1 MSLVPPAV
9 QPPRVADGWRPRA
22 AAATSWLIVACYL
35 AAALALT
42 WRLWADPASRAQTG
56 DMHDVDLFAWFIRYS
71 ATAVTHG
78 KLPALVTTAMNAPRG
93 INLMWNTS
101 LLAPSVLLTPVT
113 VLAGP
118 QASLT
123 VLLTVGFAGSAAS
136 LYWVLRQWSAS
147 QFAAALGG
155 AVYGFSPALVA
166 AGTGHYHLQFA
177 VLPPLLIHLLLRLA
191 TGRGGPVRNGAGLGL
206 LAAVQLLTAE
216 ELLAETALAAAVML
230 LVMAIC
236 WPRQARDRLAGTA
249 AGLATAAG
257 LVAVTCGYPLWVQ
270 FHGPLAEHGSPFP
283 AGPFRAH
290 PATFVTPS
298 GQLLLHTQASAAA
311 AASYPARLPEYLAYL
326 GWPLLVV
333 LAAAAAGYW
342 RVPQVRVT
350 AVTFAVLEIFSL
362 GGQRAWLPWHWLAHL
377 PVLSE
382 MLPNRFALLADGA
395 AAALLAFGL
404 DQARATVRDRGSAGW
419 LSWLPAAVAVLAVLP
434 LVPLPLPVTTAAP
447 VPRGWQTAFTRLQL
461 AASAPVL
468 VVPVPY
474 EEAPQAL
481 RWQADTG
488 QPGSLIGGW
497 FIGPDATGH
506 AALYGGS
513 TVKRAGKQL
522 NALLAPASRV
532 PAPSAAQVRAE
543 LAAWRPAAVVAV
555 TQPSSRL
562 ARLLARLLG
571 PPAVQAGQVLG
582 WRR

>member
-22 AAATSWLIVACYL
+22 AAVTSWLIVACYL

-71 ATAVTHG
+71 ATAVSHG
-78 KLPALVTTAMNAPRG
+78 KLPALVSTAMNAPRG

-101 LLAPSVLLTPVT
+101 VLLPAVLLTPVT
-113 VLAGP
+113 LLAGP
-118 QASLT
+118 QVSLT
-123 VLLTVGFAGSAAS
+123 ILLTLGFAGSAAS

-147 QFAAALGG
+147 PGAAALGG

-166 AGTGHYHLQFA
+166 ASTGHYHLQFA
-177 VLPPLLIHLLLRLA
+177 VLPPLLIHLLLRLV
-191 TGRGGPVRNGAGLGL
+191 TGRGRALRTGAGLGL
-206 LAAVQLLTAE
+206 LAAAQLLTSE
-216 ELLAETALAAAVML
+216 ELLAMTVLTGAVIVVI
-230 LVMAIC
+230 LVAC
-236 WPRQARDRLAGTA
+236 WPGAVRDRVAGAA
-249 AGLATAAG
+249 AGLAAAAAV
-257 LVAVTCGYPLWVQ
+257 LLVTCGYPLWVQ

-283 AGPFRAH
+283 ASPFRAH
-290 PATFVTPS
+290 PSTFVTPS
-298 GQLLLHTQASAAA
+298 GELLLHTPASAAA
-311 AASYPARLPEYLAYL
+311 AASYPARLPEYLGYL

-333 LAAAAAGYW
+333 LAVAAIGYW
-342 RVPQVRVT
+342 RRPQVRV
-350 AVTFAVLEIFSL
+350 AALTFAVLEIFSL
-362 GGQRAWLPWHWLAHL
+362 GGQHAWLPWHWLAHL

-404 DQARATVRDRGSAGW
+404 DQARATVRDRGWRGW
-419 LSWLPAAVAVLAVLP
+419 RAWIPAVVAVTAVLP
-434 LVPLPLPVTTAAP
+434 LIPLPLPVTTAAA
-447 VPRGWQTAFTRLQL
+447 VPAGWQTAFSRLRL
-461 AASAPVL
+461 APDAPVL

-474 EEAPQAL
+474 EEAAQAL

-488 QPGSLIGGW
+488 QPGSLVGGW

-513 TVKRAGKQL
+513 QTKRAAKHL
-522 NALLAPASRV
+522 NSLLTPTSRV
-532 PAPSAAQVRAE
+532 SAPSPAQVRAD
-543 LAAWRPAAVVAV
+543 LAGWRPAAVVAV
-555 TQPSSRL
+555 TRPSSRL
-562 ARLLARLLG
+562 ARVLTRLLG
-571 PPAVQAGQVLG
+571 PPTVRAGQVLA

>member
-9 QPPRVADGWRPRA
+9 QAPRAADAWRPRA
-22 AAATSWLIVACYL
+22 AVLTTWLIAAGYL
-35 AAALALT
+35 AAALVLT

-56 DMHDVDLFAWFIRYS
+56 DMHDVDLFAWFMRYS

-101 LLAPSVLLTPVT
+101 LLLPAVLLTPVT

-118 QASLT
+118 QVSLT
-123 VLLTVGFAGSAAS
+123 VLLTLGFAGSAAS

-147 QFAAALGG
+147 QGAAALGG

-166 AGTGHYHLQFA
+166 SATGHYHLQFA
-177 VLPPLLIHLLLRLA
+177 VLPPLLIHLLLRLV
-191 TGRGGPVRNGAGLGL
+191 TGRGRPVRTGAGLGL
-206 LAAVQLLTAE
+206 LAAAQLLTAE
-216 ELLAETALAAAVML
+216 ELLAETALAAAIIVVIL
-230 LVMAIC
+230 AAC
-236 WPRQARDRLAGTA
+236 WPRAARDRVAGAA
-249 AGLATAAG
+249 AGLATAAVVL
-257 LVAVTCGYPLWVQ
+257 LVSCGYPLWVQ

-283 AGPFRAH
+283 ASPFRAL

-298 GQLLLHTQASAAA
+298 GELLLHTQASAAA

-333 LAAAAAGYW
+333 LAVAAIRYW
-342 RVPQVRVT
+342 RVPQVRVAALT
-350 AVTFAVLEIFSL
+350 LAVLEILSL
-362 GGQRAWLPWHWLAHL
+362 GGQHAWLPWHWLVHL

-382 MLPNRFALLADGA
+382 MLPNRFAILADGA
-395 AAALLAFGL
+395 AAAVLAFGL
-404 DQARATVRDRGSAGW
+404 DQARAGLRGRGW
-419 LSWLPAAVAVLAVLP
+419 LSWVPAGVVVLAAAP
-434 LVPLPLPVTTAAP
+434 LIPLPLPVTTVSA
-447 VPRGWQTAFTRLQL
+447 VPAGWQTTFARLRL

-474 EEAPQAL
+474 EEAAEAL
-481 RWQADTG
+481 RWQAGTG
-488 QPGSLIGGW
+488 EPGSLIGGW

-513 TVKRAGKQL
+513 QTKRAGKHL
-522 NALLAPASRV
+522 NSLLSPTSRV
-532 PAPSAAQVRAE
+532 AAPSAAQVRAD
-543 LAAWRPAAVVAV
+543 LATWRPAAVVAV

-562 ARLLARLLG
+562 ARLLTRLLG
-571 PPAVQAGQVLG
+571 PPTSRAGQVLA